1 MGITVK
7 YNIIGYLIGEG
18 FRNVFKN
25 MKSTLACLGIMCAT
39 MVIFGIFFSI
49 IENINHV
56 IRQVEQS
63 QGMEVFIN
71 FDASE
76 ERIEQIGEQ
85 IREIEGVNS
94 IIYKSKEDALAQMK
108 EKFGEKQYL
117 LDGMLIFKPSYV
129 VTFTDLTLSQ
139 QVEQE
144 IKEIEDVEKITSSD
158 DTVRKLIN
166 IANGIRIASII
177 ILVLLILISTFIISN
192 TIKLTVHA
200 RRKEISI
207 MKYVGATNSFIRWP
221 FIVEGIIIGLIAGV
235 ISLLIIGGLYNVVTE
250 KIVETSLSD
259 MLNLSLL
266 GFREMFTMIIIV
278 YAILGIG
285 IGVIGSSISMR
296 KYLEV

>member
-129 VTFTDLTLSQ
+129 VTFTDLTLNQ

>member
-25 MKSTLACLGIMCAT
+25 MKSTLACLGIMSAT

>member
-296 KYLEV
+296 KYLVV